1 MHHYRLPSGLFL
13 QSDPIRFHG
22 GDVNIYRYVGNN
34 TVNFIDPSGLLATVT
49 NTSGVTV
56 TVGTAKELHD
66 VIKAAPANSI
76 KDINIAG
83 HANQTTQGIS
93 DDRAASERVEL
104 GSSGRPQLTGP
115 SLGDSP
121 IDFGAIL
128 TGKMTSSGNITFD
141 GCRAGSEK
149 TSPENPTGNNLPK
162 ATSSVVPDITT
173 KGSRTPTFGRTPSTN
188 NTPIPGT
195 TNTYRNG
202 QKI

>member
-1 MHHYRLPSGLFL
+1 VSWLRVRQTGQPDLTEVMIGN
-13 QSDPIRFHG
+13 RFWP
-22 GDVNIYRYVGNN
+22 V
-34 TVNFIDPSGLLATVT
+34 SATRARGIVA
-49 NTSGVTV
+49 GR
-56 TVGTAKELHD
+56 AK
-66 VIKAAPANSI
+66 
-76 KDINIAG
+76 
-83 HANQTTQGIS
+83 
-93 DDRAASERVEL
+93 
-104 GSSGRPQLTGP
+104 
-115 SLGDSP
+115 
-121 IDFGAIL
+121 
-128 TGKMTSSGNITFD
+128 GKMTSSGNITFD